1 MAITALNENWDKHRT
16 KTYGGGTLWSSISLR
31 SSLWTLRSSP
41 RRHRIFALHEAIPLL
56 HVEQAL
62 SPGVVECS
70 EQLYTIHI
78 YIICCLC
85 CVYVYNIYIY
95 NIRIKLN
102 TNILSLALGSYLYAC
117 LCGSHPHP
125 CGSAAQQTQ
134 LPWRNWGNTEHLVEI
149 SHFFRRKS
157 TEQSWHL
164 CTVQSLNAPIF
175 YPNHGKFTKLSY
187 VELQLHTI

>member
-16 KTYGGGTLWSSISLR
+16 KTYGGGTLWPSISLR

-62 SPGVVECS
+62 SPGVVEWS

-85 CVYVYNIYIY
+85 CVYVYNIYIIY
-95 NIRIKLN
+95 TNQIKYKYIIPCVGFIPVCLLVWVPSAPLWECSS
-102 TNILSLALGSYLYAC
+102 TNPVAM
-117 LCGSHPHP
+117 
-125 CGSAAQQTQ
+125 
-134 LPWRNWGNTEHLVEI
+134 EK
-149 SHFFRRKS
+149 F
-157 TEQSWHL
+157 
-164 CTVQSLNAPIF
+164 
-175 YPNHGKFTKLSY
+175 GKC
-187 VELQLHTI
+187 